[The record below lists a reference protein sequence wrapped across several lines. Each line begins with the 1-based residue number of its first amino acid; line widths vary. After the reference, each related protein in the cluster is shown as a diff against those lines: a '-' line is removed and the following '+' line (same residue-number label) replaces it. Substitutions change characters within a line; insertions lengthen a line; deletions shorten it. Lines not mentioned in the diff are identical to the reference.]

1 MTERLDAANIPCP
14 DCGGERVWA
23 VGTGYPPSV
32 KPEGVYFSTG
42 TQLRPLVC
50 TGCGLTLWYHP
61 FPDQAVK
68 KRPDKPLKD
77 W

>member
-1 MTERLDAANIPCP
+1 MSERLDAATLPCP

-23 VGTGYPPSV
+23 EDTGYTRV
-32 KPEGVYFSTG
+32 KQQGAVIGNPIILV
-42 TQLRPLVC
+42 PLVC

-61 FPDQAVK
+61 FPLEAVK

-77 W
+77 R